1 MTRKVKN
8 YCMGKNERNIMH
20 AVKRR
25 KASEIGHIL
34 RRNCLLE
41 DAIEG
46 NERNGKT
53 RRKT

>member
-1 MTRKVKN
+1 MV
-8 YCMGKNERNIMH
+8 KNERNIMP

-41 DAIEG
+41 DAIE
-46 NERNGKT
+46 RKKMNGKT